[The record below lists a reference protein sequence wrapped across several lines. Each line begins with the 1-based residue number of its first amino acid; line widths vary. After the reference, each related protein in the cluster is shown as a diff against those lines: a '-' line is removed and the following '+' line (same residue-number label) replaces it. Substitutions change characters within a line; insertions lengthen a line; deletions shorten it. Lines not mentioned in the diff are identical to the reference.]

1 MSFLDALKDSALNVL
16 TTTVNA
22 LHAQFANTL
31 IQAGHDVSTDAHVD
45 TLMQTALSAAQSTG
59 KPQGAGAAPNYADHA
74 LATFSQGMGQ
84 AMSVF
89 AHAFLPAKFQ
99 PIADAAASVVD
110 TGKVTASDI
119 VSTVVTAAETLAP
132 APIAAVVGT
141 VASVAESVLEGAPV
155 DAAPSSTEPA
165 AAPTEVPVSPIPSNP

>member
-16 TTTVNA
+16 HTTVNA

-31 IQAGHDVSTDAHVD
+31 IQAGHDVSLDAHAD
-45 TLMQTALSAAQSTG
+45 TLVQVALGAAQSTG

-74 LATFSQGMGQ
+74 LATFSQGMG
-84 AMSVF
+84 AALSTF
-89 AHAFLPAKFQ
+89 AHAFLPEKFQ
-99 PIADAAASVVD
+99 PIADAAANVVN

-119 VSTVVTAAETLAP
+119 VGTVETAVETLAP
-132 APIAAVVGT
+132 APIAAAVAT
-141 VASVAESVLEGAPV
+141 VAGVAESVLEGAHD

-165 AAPTEVPVSPIPSNP
+165 PISPIPSNP

>member
-45 TLMQTALSAAQSTG
+45 TLMQTALSVAQSTG

-99 PIADAAASVVD
+99 PIADAAAAAAND
-110 TGKVTASDI
+110 GKVTIGD
-119 VSTVVTAAETLAP
+119 
-132 APIAAVVGT
+132 VVGT
-141 VASVAESVLEGAPV
+141 VANVAEAVAGRSCPE
-155 DAAPSSTEPA
+155 
-165 AAPTEVPVSPIPSNP
+165 